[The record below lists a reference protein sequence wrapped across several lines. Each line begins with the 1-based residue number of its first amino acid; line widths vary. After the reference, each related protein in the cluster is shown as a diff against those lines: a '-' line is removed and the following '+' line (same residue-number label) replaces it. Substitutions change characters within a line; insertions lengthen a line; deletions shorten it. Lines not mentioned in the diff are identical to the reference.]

1 MLLDCHEAFHDT
13 GETVMSILLFT
24 AGTTISWMRSAWL
37 AHLERAVAHAESQH
51 EPPAQADNTTRI
63 LLIILIVV
71 VGLPLLCVCVSVI
84 VIAILTLMG
93 PSIGNVFSGIVEELD
108 VTPTP

>member
-1 MLLDCHEAFHDT
+1 MLFDCHEAFHTT
-13 GETVMSILLFT
+13 GETVINTLLFT

-37 AHLERAVAHAESQH
+37 AHLERAVVRSEGQYG
-51 EPPAQADNTTRI
+51 PPAQADNTNRT
-63 LLIILIVV
+63 LLIILIVL
-71 VGLPLLCVCVSVI
+71 VGLPLLCVCVSIV